1 MVENYNE
8 KEHSQLLK
16 YSKELAKQGKNL
28 ADEDHSKYV
37 QLFHYSVMVYTQLTW
52 EMKDQL
58 LKIVKQFLENKIS
71 SFELSQLFQEKVKLN
86 DDFASTNALE
96 IDNIHEKADRFTN
109 FVDDILLS
117 YDLCD
122 PTLEPEIRLPGHITE
137 TEFKQEVKDNFLD
150 LQKFLED

>member
-52 EMKDQL
+52 EMKDQF
-58 LKIVKQFLENKIS
+58 LKIVEQFLENKIS
-71 SFELSQLFQEKVKLN
+71 SFELCRLFKEKLDLN
-86 DDFASTNALE
+86 DDLADTKILQM
-96 IDNIHEKADRFTN
+96 DNIHEKASRFTD
-109 FVDDILLS
+109 FIDDILTS
-117 YDLCD
+117 YEVCD
-122 PTLEPEIRLPGHITE
+122 ESLESDILVDHISEI
-137 TEFKQEVKDNFLD
+137 EFKKEVKDNFLK
-150 LQKFLED
+150 LQKFLEE